1 VADDARK
8 RGAENEGRSKEVSEM
23 VATILAVTGWH
34 GGPWFLLFPL
44 FWIALLVGAWFLFR
58 RRDERGRTHSA
69 EEILGER
76 YARGE
81 ITVDEYRQR
90 REVLRGGR

>member
-1 VADDARK
+1 VID
-8 RGAENEGRSKEVSEM
+8 M
-23 VATILAVTGWH
+23 VATILAEAGWH
-34 GGPWFLLFPL
+34 GGPWFLVFPL

-58 RRDERGRTHSA
+58 RRDDRGRTHSA

-81 ITVDEYRQR
+81 ITAEEYQQR
-90 REVLRGGR
+90 REVLRRRSD